1 MTASYGRV
9 IAQLAE
15 TDEDVPAELI
25 DLINLNIRPPAK
37 VSAADVYIRA
47 MYVVS
52 DQVNS
57 FGGRFPVDEHAAVAR
72 LLVDSPV
79 LVGHRKDKLPVG
91 RNFHAVTIE
100 RDQRPWVKSYF
111 YWLRSS
117 DGAEQLKDNID
128 GGIYKECSVAFTF
141 RLPECS
147 ICGKDI
153 RRCEHQIFETYDRNS
168 VKEKCHFNYRQIEK
182 VLETSLV
189 YRGAVPDTLVSKD
202 LNAEAT
208 PFRHLTSIDNLS
220 QIQPS
225 ERYLIVPHYDGLPL
239 TAKMSD
245 GQLQMSSLDGTPIE
259 TPAHHYQP
267 RGFRPEFPVY
277 GMLVGYRG
285 KERCSLA
292 QLQDHL
298 SGRPDEVSRL
308 VFNVFPHQGVVA
320 LPPANTKSRLDVR
333 AIPYR
338 LVEHDEIDRAA
349 HEIMTRDGVEIWP
362 EEEVATL
369 AFSTGTIAYLY
380 RPAVSSER
388 IVQACEISVDGD
400 HALLTVGS
408 RSGIRSGAEPRLAF
422 DIVAFDQAAL
432 AAGRRFV
439 ARRQLS
445 PRAGRNHAMLMS
457 GKLARLEQ
465 SADAWSFESIGTLNG
480 RFVLR
485 PIRLR
490 GEDCHLFYQLGNSG
504 AQLCDGGFEANPP
517 YKNHSVEG
525 GFEADPPYRTVPGG
539 CSHLPGVGGFEAD
552 PPYGSKG
559 AVSR

>member
-15 TDEDVPAELI
+15 PDEEVPAELI
-25 DLINLNIRPPAK
+25 DLINSNVRPPAK

-57 FGGRFPVDEHAAVAR
+57 FGGRFPVDEHPTVVR

-141 RLPECS
+141 QFPECS

-153 RRCEHQIFETYDRNS
+153 RRCEHQIFEKYDRNG
-168 VKEKCHFNYRQIEK
+168 VKEKCHFNYRRIEK

-189 YRGAVPDTLVSKD
+189 YRGALPDTLVSKD
-202 LNAEAT
+202 LNAETT
-208 PFRHLTSIDNLS
+208 PLRPLIPIDNLS
-220 QIQPS
+220 QIEPS
-225 ERYLIVPHYDGLPL
+225 GRYLIVPHYDGLPL
-239 TAKMSD
+239 TARVSEE
-245 GQLQMSSLDGTPIE
+245 QLQMSSLDGTPVG
-259 TPAHHYQP
+259 TPAHHYRP
-267 RGFRPEFPVY
+267 RGFRPESQVF

-285 KERCSLA
+285 RERCTLA

-298 SGRPDEVSRL
+298 AGRAGEVSRL
-308 VFNVFPHQGVVA
+308 VFNVFPHQGVIA
-320 LPPANTKSRLDVR
+320 LPPTNAKSPLDVR

-338 LVEHDEIDRAA
+338 LAERNDIDRATR
-349 HEIMTRDGVEIWP
+349 EIMTRDGVEIWP
-362 EEEVATL
+362 EEQATNL
-369 AFSTGTIAYLY
+369 AFSTDISAYLY
-380 RPAVSSER
+380 CPTVLSER
-388 IVQACEISVDGD
+388 NVQACEISVDGD
-400 HALLTVGS
+400 HALLIIGS
-408 RSGIRSGAEPRLAF
+408 KSGIGTGVEQRLAF
-422 DIVAFDQAAL
+422 DVVAFDQAAL

-445 PRAGRNHAMLMS
+445 PRAGRSHVMLMS
-457 GKLARLEQ
+457 GKLARLEK
-465 SADAWSFESIGTLNG
+465 SADAWSFGSTGTMNG
-480 RFVLR
+480 CFVLQ
-485 PIRLR
+485 PIRLQ
-490 GEDCHLFYQLGNSG
+490 GEDCHLFYQLGHSG
-504 AQLCDGGFEANPP
+504 AHVCDGGFEANPP
-517 YKNHSVEG
+517 YK
-525 GFEADPPYRTVPGG
+525 TVPGR
-539 CSHLPGVGGFEAD
+539 CPHLPDQTARMDVRHAQDTRAIGGL
-552 PPYGSKG
+552 SL
-559 AVSR
+559 

>member
-15 TDEDVPAELI
+15 PDEDVPAELI
-25 DLINLNIRPPAK
+25 DLINSNVRPPAK

-57 FGGRFPVDEHAAVAR
+57 FGGRFPVDEHPTVAR
-72 LLVDSPV
+72 LLVDAPV

-141 RLPECS
+141 QFPECS

-153 RRCEHQIFETYDRNS
+153 RRCEHQIFETYDRNG
-168 VKEKCHFNYRQIEK
+168 VKEQCHFNHRRIEK

-202 LNAEAT
+202 LSAEAT
-208 PFRHLTSIDNLS
+208 PLRHLVSIDNLS

-225 ERYLIVPHYDGLPL
+225 GRYLVMPHYDGLPV
-239 TAKMSD
+239 TARVSD
-245 GQLQMSSLDGTPIE
+245 GQLLMTSLDGTPVG
-259 TPAHHYQP
+259 TLAHHYGP
-267 RGFRPEFPVY
+267 SAFRPECPVY

-285 KERCSLA
+285 KERCSVT
-292 QLQDHL
+292 QLRNHL
-298 SGRPDEVSRL
+298 NRQTGEVSRL
-308 VFNVFPHQGVVA
+308 VLNVFPHQGVVA

-333 AIPYR
+333 TIPYR
-338 LVEHDEIDRAA
+338 LVEHNEIDRAA
-349 HEIMTRDGVEIWP
+349 REIMTRDGAEILP
-362 EEEVATL
+362 EEQATTL
-369 AFSTGTIAYLY
+369 AFTTETTGYLY
-380 RPAVSSER
+380 CPHDLPGKSS
-388 IVQACEISVDGD
+388 QDCEISVNGD
-400 HALLTVGS
+400 HALLTIGS
-408 RSGIRSGAEPRLAF
+408 KSGIGTGVEQRLGF
-422 DIVAFDQAAL
+422 DVVAFDQAAL

-439 ARRQLS
+439 ARQQLS
-445 PRAGRNHAMLMS
+445 SCARRSNVMLMS
-457 GKLARLEQ
+457 GKLAHLAK
-465 SADAWSFESIGTLNG
+465 SADAWSFESSGTLNG

-485 PIRLR
+485 PIRLH
-490 GEDCHLFYQLGNSG
+490 GEDCYLFSRVNKTACRGSLS
-504 AQLCDGGFEANPP
+504 
-517 YKNHSVEG
+517 
-525 GFEADPPYRTVPGG
+525 
-539 CSHLPGVGGFEAD
+539 GVGGFEAD
-552 PPYGSKG
+552 PPYGTKG
-559 AVSR
+559 AVCR